1 MERQF
6 GISSNLLS
14 WFKSYLTNRYQRVV
28 LNGYTTD
35 WVSVT
40 SGVPQGFILGPTLF
54 LIYINELPDVLLHSK
69 CLLFADDAKIFKN
82 IQSVDDCHLLQND
95 IMGLTQWC
103 CTWRISLNLDKCYF
117 VNFSLLKARNIDWV
131 YTIQNEIVKKVTS
144 IKDLGVT
151 FTYNMNFT
159 LHINNIVKKSFQMF
173 GFMKRVLKPINDHT
187 AYISMYHTLIRSRLE
202 YCSFVWSPLCQTNR
216 DKIER
221 VQRKFL
227 KFISFKCNFNNSNLS
242 YFETCQHF
250 NFSTLQSRRD
260 MLDLRMFNKIL
271 NNKVDCPEL
280 VSRIDYRVPSRRTR
294 RRDLFVSNHR
304 LRVSQ
309 NSPISRMSTLANET
323 DLDVFSPPAV
333 FRRISND
340 HFTF

>member
-1 MERQF
+1 M
-6 GISSNLLS
+6 
-14 WFKSYLTNRYQRVV
+14 
-28 LNGYTTD
+28 
-35 WVSVT
+35 
-40 SGVPQGFILGPTLF
+40 
-54 LIYINELPDVLLHSK
+54 YINDLPDVLLHSS

-82 IQSVDDCHLLQND
+82 VESANDCHLLQQD

-103 CTWRISLNLDKCYF
+103 RTWRITLNVDKCFF
-117 VNFSLLKARNIDWV
+117 VDFTFLKLRNINWI
-131 YTIQNEIVKKVTS
+131 YTINDEIVQKVTS

-151 FTYNMNFT
+151 FTYNLNFT
-159 LHINNIVKKSFQMF
+159 PHINNIVKKSFQMF
-173 GFMKRVLKPINDHT
+173 GFMKRVLKPINDYT
-187 AYISMYHTLIRSRLE
+187 AFISMYHTLIRSRLE
-202 YCSFVWSPLCQTNR
+202 YCSFVWSPLGQTNI

-271 NNKVDCPEL
+271 SNKVDCPDL
-280 VSRIDYRVPSRRTR
+280 VNRIEYRVPSRRTR

-304 LRVSQ
+304 LRVSK
-309 NSPISRMSTLANET
+309 NSPVSRIATLANGIN
-323 DLDVFSPPAV
+323 LDVFSPPV
-333 FRRISND
+333 EFRRMCNL